1 MEEESRILKDEST
14 PIVDFRQPR
23 WELNE
28 MGTAFGSEISVIFSC
43 GGKAATMAG
52 GAEVKTLILRSNCN
66 MNVMIQYDSSDEEG
80 RTILSCT

>member
-43 GGKAATMAG
+43 GGKQQLWLVEQKSKHSFFAATA
-52 GAEVKTLILRSNCN
+52 I
-66 MNVMIQYDSSDEEG
+66 
-80 RTILSCT
+80 